1 MQSLMEHEIES
12 RPLWKPMHLQPVFK
26 GTKYHGEG
34 FDEELFNNGLCLP
47 SGSDLT
53 SNEQDEVIEIIL
65 NLINK

>member
-1 MQSLMEHEIES
+1 
-12 RPLWKPMHLQPVFK
+12 MHLQPVFR

-34 FDEELFNNGLCLP
+34 FDEELFKNGLCLP

-65 NLINK
+65 NLLNK